1 MIDIE
6 CSDCWFVTWEYN
18 IQPIRQWIFINQ
30 MSFADFNG
38 IAVSDNGP
46 IVVTYDDT
54 KPDGSSPGLMGFL
67 LANQARQLCTLSKEE
82 RYVLICIFSWISEAL
97 LENYDWHVVEHQCLT
112 I

>member
-1 MIDIE
+1 
-6 CSDCWFVTWEYN
+6 
-18 IQPIRQWIFINQ
+18 

-82 RYVLICIFSWISEAL
+82 R
-97 LENYDWHVVEHQCLT
+97 
-112 I
+112 

>member
-1 MIDIE
+1 MFY
-6 CSDCWFVTWEYN
+6 CLVTLEYIKPN
-18 IQPIRQWIFINQ
+18 QQWSSIYQ

-46 IVVTYDDT
+46 IVVTFDDT

-82 RYVLICIFSWISEAL
+82 RYVFI
-97 LENYDWHVVEHQCLT
+97 YV
-112 I
+112 